1 MDINSTLLGCL
12 FSAIGF
18 VAVFIIKEVFWKKAV
33 SNQERIDKAVLDTVK
48 EHEKKIVDLEKI
60 AITHQN
66 KISNIESDV
75 INVEARQKE
84 IDAVARE
91 INSNMKLIIINQES
105 TNKVVI
111 DNTKNMH
118 ESTVVMREVLSE
130 LKRMKQ

>member
-1 MDINSTLLGCL
+1 MDLNSTLLGCL
-12 FSAIGF
+12 YSALGF

-48 EHEKKIVDLEKI
+48 ENEKKIVDLEKI
-60 AITHQN
+60 ALTHGNQI
-66 KISNIESDV
+66 KNIESDV
-75 INVEARQKE
+75 LTLEGRQRE

-91 INSNMKLIIINQES
+91 INSNMKLIIINQEN

-118 ESTVVMREVLSE
+118 ESTVVMREVLNE